1 MTYKIWDKQESING
15 VNAEEVLLTLNLIDD
30 DEVFLVIDEYGTVR
44 NIEIVRIIKGAYGF
58 PVEYTAEDTAQAYI
72 DRVYNAEQVSSYM
85 NEPTVTDVLLKLEEL
100 TELIKNKL

>member
-1 MTYKIWDKQESING
+1 MTYKIWNKQESING
-15 VNAEEVLLTLNLIDD
+15 VNAEEVLPTLNLLDN

-58 PVEYTAEDTAQAYI
+58 PVEYTAEETAQAYI
-72 DRVYNAEQVSSYM
+72 DRVYNTEQTFLYS
-85 NEPTVTDVLLKLEEL
+85 NEPTLADVMLKLEEL